1 LDSSKSVI
9 ASSLAV
15 SPRQAASALGVS
27 ESSVKRWCDQG
38 RLEVVKTPGG
48 HRRLPVTSLVRFARE
63 EGHPLHDP
71 MALALKEPAHQH
83 ALGAVRAELLDALL
97 GDDGNGVHRVLEAEW
112 LGGRGMDGLCDA
124 VITPTLSDL
133 GERWRKGRVAI
144 YQERRAGELLQRAL
158 LRLGEALAPRGA
170 ERAHPERV
178 LALGGALEGDPYEL
192 PTLMAELVLRE
203 RGFDARSLGTG
214 LPAETIVRA
223 IAERRPRLV
232 WVAAAVASDEARF
245 ALDFSQIADAASAV
259 GAAVAVGGR
268 ALHRSLRQQLR
279 YSTFCDAMAHLAAF
293 ADAFMPVRG
302 AAEPGAH
309 SRARRA

>member
-1 LDSSKSVI
+1 LDQSKSFI
-9 ASSLAV
+9 SSRSV

-63 EGHPLHDP
+63 EGHTLHDP
-71 MALALKEPAHQH
+71 LALAQNEPAAEQG
-83 ALGAVRAELLDALL
+83 LRAVRAELLGALL
-97 GDDGNGVHRVLEAEW
+97 ADDERAVYGVLEAEW
-112 LGGRGMDGLCDA
+112 LAGRAIDGLCDA
-124 VITPTLSDL
+124 LITPALSDL
-133 GERWRKGRVAI
+133 GERWRMGKAAI
-144 YQERRAGELLQRAL
+144 YQERRACELLQRAL
-158 LRLGEALAPRGA
+158 LRLGEALAPRG
-170 ERAHPERV
+170 ERARPVRV

-203 RGFDARSLGTG
+203 RGFDARSLGAG
-214 LPAETIVRA
+214 LPADTIARA

-232 WVAAAVASDEARF
+232 WVAAAVNADEARF
-245 ALDFSQIADAASAV
+245 VREFARIADAASSV

-268 ALHRSLRQQLR
+268 ALHRSLRRQLR

-293 ADAFMPVRG
+293 ADAQTAAGG
-302 AAEPGAH
+302 AAEPAPQ
-309 SRARRA
+309 SRARQS

>member
-1 LDSSKSVI
+1 MDPSKSSI
-9 ASSLAV
+9 SFNAAV

-63 EGHPLHDP
+63 EGHALHHLLANGPLQ
-71 MALALKEPAHQH
+71 PAPQH
-83 ALGAVRAELLDALL
+83 ALGAVRAQLLDALL
-97 GDDGNGVHRVLEAEW
+97 VDDGSGVHRVLEAEW
-112 LGGRGMDGLCDA
+112 LAGRGMADLCDA
-124 VITPTLSDL
+124 LITPTLSDL
-133 GERWRKGRVAI
+133 GERWRSGKVAI

-158 LRLGEALAPRGA
+158 LRLGEALAPKGA

-214 LPAETIVRA
+214 LPAEAIARA

-232 WVAAAVASDEARF
+232 WVAAAVTSDEARF
-245 ALDFSQIADAASAV
+245 ALEFARIADAASSV

-293 ADAFMPVRG
+293 ADALTPAG
-302 AAEPGAH
+302 GSSEPRAS
-309 SRARRA
+309 SRARRT

>member
-1 LDSSKSVI
+1 LDSSKSFI
-9 ASSLAV
+9 SSHSAV

-63 EGHPLHDP
+63 EGHPLLQP
-71 MALALKEPAHQH
+71 LALVPSEPAPEH
-83 ALGAVRAELLDALL
+83 ALGAVRAALL
-97 GDDGNGVHRVLEAEW
+97 AALLADDGSGVHGVLEAEW
-112 LGGRGMDGLCDA
+112 LAGRGLDGVCDA
-124 VITPTLSDL
+124 LITPTLSEL
-133 GERWRKGRVAI
+133 GERWRMGKVAI

-158 LRLGEALAPRGA
+158 LRLGALAPGGA
-170 ERAHPERV
+170 GRAHPERV

-214 LPAETIVRA
+214 LPADTLARA

-232 WVAAAVASDEARF
+232 WVAAAVSSDEARF
-245 ALDFSQIADAASAV
+245 ALEFARIADAASSV

-279 YSTFCDAMAHLAAF
+279 YSTFCDTMAHLAAF
-293 ADAFMPVRG
+293 ADAFTPAGG
-302 AAEPGAH
+302 AAERGVR
-309 SRARRA
+309 SRARRP